1 VKPQLPGRRNS
12 LPTSGRGFKG
22 VRRSTPLLKTLTRR
36 EVVIR
41 NRLGLHARA
50 AARFVHAATR
60 FRARVTLTRG
70 SRTMDGKSILGILL
84 LAASQGT
91 RLEIGADGEDESQAV
106 EALAILVEGGFG
118 EEA

>member
-1 VKPQLPGRRNS
+1 M
-12 LPTSGRGFKG
+12 
-22 VRRSTPLLKTLTRR
+22 TRR

-50 AARFVHAATR
+50 AARFVHTASQ
-60 FRARVTLTRG
+60 FRARVTVR
-70 SRTMDGKSILGILL
+70 RHDRVMDGKSILGILL

-91 RLEIGADGEDESQAV
+91 RLEIGADGEDEAQAV
-106 EALAILVEGGFG
+106 EALATLVETGFG